1 MKINVIVAYSDNFII
16 GNNNDIPWNYNEDLK
31 NFRKITSLTEDKN
44 KKNVLI
50 MGNNTFLS
58 LNSKPLKNR
67 INMVLTTRNNI
78 ESDIDD
84 VYFYNALCDSMDMCK
99 KLIYEN
105 KIEKIF
111 IIGGESIYEYFFKS
125 YYYKYLDKVYITRIH
140 KNIEGDRYFYGLESK
155 FYYTNIYK
163 STVYPELEYR
173 ELQYDSNFINPELDY
188 FNEIRYMLTKN
199 ILNSHD
205 QYTLH
210 IDLNYYFP
218 LFSIISEIKKI
229 LDHIF
234 TTLHTKIIVDQI
246 NDIIERKQT
255 EVINGSNYSFI
266 FDDDTN
272 SLSMIIKQESI
283 DLINDFIYNLL
294 FGSLLLRFVSK
305 LMNLKANTI
314 DCICNKYYIMK
325 EDKDI
330 VESIV
335 WVVPDVLPILKIN
348 GNQEKITDFKY
359 EDLEFLGNII

>member
-1 MKINVIVAYSDNFII
+1 
-16 GNNNDIPWNYNEDLK
+16 
-31 NFRKITSLTEDKN
+31 
-44 KKNVLI
+44 
-50 MGNNTFLS
+50 
-58 LNSKPLKNR
+58 
-67 INMVLTTRNNI
+67 MVLTTRNNI
-78 ESDIDD
+78 ESNIDD

-111 IIGGESIYEYFFKS
+111 IIGGESIYKYFFTS

-173 ELQYDSNFINPELDY
+173 ELQYDCDFKNPELNY

-218 LFSIISEIKKI
+218 LFSIISEVKLV
-229 LDHIF
+229 LDDIF
-234 TTLHTKIIVDQI
+234 TTLQSKIIVDQI
-246 NDIIERKQT
+246 NDIIERKKN
-255 EVINGSNYSFI
+255 EVILYDDEINASIYLFI
-266 FDDDTN
+266 FEDNTN
-272 SLSMIIKQESI
+272 SLSMIIKQDSV

-305 LMNLKANTI
+305 LMNLKVNTI
-314 DCICNKYYIMK
+314 DCICNKYYIME

-330 VESIV
+330 AESIV